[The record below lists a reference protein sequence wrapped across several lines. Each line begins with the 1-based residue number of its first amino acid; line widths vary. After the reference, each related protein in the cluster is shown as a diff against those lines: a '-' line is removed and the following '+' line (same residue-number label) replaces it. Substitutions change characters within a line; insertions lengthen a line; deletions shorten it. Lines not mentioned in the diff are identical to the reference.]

1 MQLAPELCALMTDV
15 KLALMVSATSH
26 HPLLVRHT
34 VASHSNLGVC
44 AHVKMSGVPIA
55 TGAATVRRE
64 VRVRVTRD
72 HHVQKLHRL
81 VLFVLIL
88 IDVLVESEEKRGK
101 TCTHKGENHIDP
113 HVLGSKVGTATN

>member
-1 MQLAPELCALMTDV
+1 
-15 KLALMVSATSH
+15 MVSPTSH
-26 HPLLVRHT
+26 HHLLVRHT
-34 VASHSNLGVC
+34 VASHSDLGVC

-55 TGAATVRRE
+55 TAAATIRRK
-64 VRVRVTRD
+64 VRVSARD

-88 IDVLVESEEKRGK
+88 LDVLVESEEKRGK

-113 HVLGSKVGTATN
+113 HVPGSKVSTTTKRPNIAYHVN